1 MQIALT
7 FRNTLRNVK
16 RRVLHTRASAM
27 CYITRHNVAV
37 AFAAHN
43 VADDGNPIYFA
54 IVMTRLNNEP
64 MRLCPLDSL
73 QSRNLFSLTCFLFPL
88 LAPTSNIIHK
98 FALLNDLC
106 KLLTI

>member
-1 MQIALT
+1 M
-7 FRNTLRNVK
+7 
-16 RRVLHTRASAM
+16 
-27 CYITRHNVAV
+27 AV

-73 QSRNLFSLTCFLFPL
+73 QYGAQNEAYKGERERKTPKAVYLQRVSRVEAVRSAQNEMFT
-88 LAPTSNIIHK
+88 
-98 FALLNDLC
+98 
-106 KLLTI
+106 